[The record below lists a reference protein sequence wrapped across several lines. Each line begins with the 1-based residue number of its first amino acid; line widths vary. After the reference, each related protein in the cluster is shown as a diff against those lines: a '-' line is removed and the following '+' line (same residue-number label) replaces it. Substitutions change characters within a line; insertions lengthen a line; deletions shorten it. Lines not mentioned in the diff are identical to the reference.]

1 MSYSAHNPGGP
12 RKRARID
19 SAVDILKAEYVELTI
34 PPAVTHVTEDA
45 ELWFEDGTVALVA
58 GEIGFR
64 VYQGLLADHS
74 PALKAMF
81 AHPDGYISSDDGSA
95 QTCPVIRLLD
105 SPHDLRH
112 LLRVYMP
119 ALIAAKALTFDAVSA
134 CIRLGKKYQM
144 TELYSECAQF
154 LRNHYTT
161 DFDRWTGHAYW
172 APPSFSDLHAIGVVN
187 LARLTG
193 EASILPTALL
203 ACTLLRSDILRG
215 FTRADGTQEILG
227 AEDLARCFDAKA
239 RVVEVTIA
247 ARLRTFHPEVS
258 AQCKSGPRCRVAL
271 CSALRMLEQKIS
283 SRQAAEEPRRV
294 GDPLGPATSV
304 CSYDQLGLC
313 TTCEDMVRVRDL
325 QARKELWNRLPEI
338 VGVEVA
344 GWPRAV
350 RAEEEEEEEEEE

>member
-1 MSYSAHNPGGP
+1 MSKSSAPSQATLADP
-12 RKRARID
+12 EVLQAKSSPTRD
-19 SAVDILKAEYVELTI
+19 D
-34 PPAVTHVTEDA
+34 D
-45 ELWFEDGTVALVA
+45 LWFDDGTLIVVAQNV
-58 GEIGFR
+58 EFR
-64 VYQGLLADHS
+64 VYRNHLAERFEVFRDMLS
-74 PALKAMF
+74 FPQPTPSDSTDDLPCPAI
-81 AHPDGYISSDDGSA
+81 HVTDSA
-95 QTCPVIRLLD
+95 RDWRNVLRLL
-105 SPHDLRH
+105 
-112 LLRVYMP
+112 MP
-119 ALIAAKALTFDAVSA
+119 NSRSFALIAAKTLTFDAVSA

-144 TELYSECAQF
+144 TELYSECVQF

-227 AEDLARCFDAKA
+227 AEDLARCFDAKE

-313 TTCEDMVRVRDL
+313 TACEDMVRVRDL
-325 QARKELWNRLPEI
+325 QAHKELWNRLPEI

-350 RAEEEEEEEEEE
+350 RAEEEEEEEIGGTG

>member
-119 ALIAAKALTFDAVSA
+119 SRGKRHA
-134 CIRLGKKYQM
+134 CYL
-144 TELYSECAQF
+144 S
-154 LRNHYTT
+154 
-161 DFDRWTGHAYW
+161 
-172 APPSFSDLHAIGVVN
+172 PSWH
-187 LARLTG
+187 
-193 EASILPTALL
+193 
-203 ACTLLRSDILRG
+203 
-215 FTRADGTQEILG
+215 
-227 AEDLARCFDAKA
+227 
-239 RVVEVTIA
+239 
-247 ARLRTFHPEVS
+247 
-258 AQCKSGPRCRVAL
+258 
-271 CSALRMLEQKIS
+271 
-283 SRQAAEEPRRV
+283 
-294 GDPLGPATSV
+294 
-304 CSYDQLGLC
+304 
-313 TTCEDMVRVRDL
+313 TC
-325 QARKELWNRLPEI
+325 
-338 VGVEVA
+338 
-344 GWPRAV
+344 
-350 RAEEEEEEEEEE
+350 